1 VELTNVVQYVFT
13 PRFTCDFKEAPPLVE
28 VLPPLVP
35 LAGALSA
42 RQWEE
47 HQAALAAAA
56 AEAKAVEDAKAAEEA
71 AVRFPLSPPPS
82 EPVHLSLNHC
92 QRSSPR
98 A

>member
-1 VELTNVVQYVFT
+1 VFT

-47 HQAALAAAA
+47 HQTQLAAAA

-71 AVRFPLSPPPS
+71 AVRLPLSLFLFLLTSQRHCPN
-82 EPVHLSLNHC
+82 PVHRLLNH
-92 QRSSPR
+92 
-98 A
+98 